1 VNSFANLIL
10 PLAVKESFSYL
21 IPEGLKSRVQV
32 GSRVLV
38 QFGKSRFYTAIVH
51 KVHTD
56 EPIGELKEIEDVLDD
71 ENFVTASQL
80 QLWEWIAAY
89 YMCTLGEVYLAAVPS
104 IFRLSSETIL
114 EANEGD
120 LSNLRE
126 SELMLYERIQSSKKL
141 KLKELQK
148 EVKRSS
154 LNEILSKLM
163 QYGLVEDAELIR
175 EKASRKVEIMLGPGP
190 KLSPNLDLDETF
202 SRAPAQKKALES
214 FMEAGEDLGKS
225 SFLKKAKVGPSV
237 LKRLLEDGY
246 LTQYEQQFDLF
257 QFKDEPEELK
267 ELNEEQTAAY
277 STILDSWK
285 DKDCCLLQGV
295 TSSGKTEVYFKLIQ
309 RALESEG
316 QSLYLVP
323 EIALSSQMIHR
334 IELHFGAELAVFHSK
349 LKAKERAE
357 AWRKCGSGE
366 AKVILGARSS
376 VFLPFKKLSLI
387 IVDEEHDASYKQQDP
402 APRYH
407 ARDLALVLAKFS
419 TAKVLLGSATP
430 SLESIHQ
437 RDEGSIGFAQLKSR
451 YGGSKLP
458 EIKIVDLKE
467 EHRKKRM
474 KELMSKALYDS
485 LSETLAKS
493 EQGILFQNRRGYS
506 PFVQCENCGDVP
518 ECPSCDISL
527 TYHRHSSRLRC
538 HYCGYQKDLQS
549 KCEKCNHPSVLSKG
563 FGTEQIEQVVGMLFP
578 EAKVLRMDYD
588 TTRTRL
594 KYEKIIERF
603 SAGDADILVG
613 TQMVTKGLDF
623 DKVHVVGVLQVDQML
638 HFPDFRAHERA
649 IQILLQVS
657 GRSGRRSEQGIV
669 FLQSYEPD
677 HPILRFVK
685 MSAFEDFIVREL
697 KLRKEFHYP
706 PFYRMIRL
714 VLKSRRSDVLD
725 QACRKLADKLKFAEP
740 IEMLGPE
747 IPGVARIRN
756 FYLQQILF
764 KFPRTVSPSNLKKN
778 ILARIEHSRMNKE
791 LDSVLVQYDVD
802 PFL

>member
-1 VNSFANLIL
+1 MNSFADLIL
-10 PLAVKESFSYL
+10 PLAVKGSFSYL

-89 YMCTLGEVYLAAVPS
+89 YMCTIGEVYLAAVPS

-214 FMEAGEDLGKS
+214 FIEAGEDLGKS

-267 ELNEEQTAAY
+267 ELNVEQTAAY

-538 HYCGYQKDLQS
+538 HYCGYQKDLPS

-623 DKVHVVGVLQVDQML
+623 RQGSRGRGVTSR
-638 HFPDFRAHERA
+638 PD
-649 IQILLQVS
+649 
-657 GRSGRRSEQGIV
+657 
-669 FLQSYEPD
+669 
-677 HPILRFVK
+677 
-685 MSAFEDFIVREL
+685 
-697 KLRKEFHYP
+697 
-706 PFYRMIRL
+706 
-714 VLKSRRSDVLD
+714 
-725 QACRKLADKLKFAEP
+725 
-740 IEMLGPE
+740 
-747 IPGVARIRN
+747 VA
-756 FYLQQILF
+756 
-764 KFPRTVSPSNLKKN
+764 FPRFSCT
-778 ILARIEHSRMNKE
+778 
-791 LDSVLVQYDVD
+791 
-802 PFL
+802 

>member
-1 VNSFANLIL
+1 MNSFANLIL
-10 PLAVKESFSYL
+10 PLAVKGSFSYL

-267 ELNEEQTAAY
+267 ELNVEQTAAY

-387 IVDEEHDASYKQQDP
+387 IVDEE
-402 APRYH
+402 
-407 ARDLALVLAKFS
+407 
-419 TAKVLLGSATP
+419 
-430 SLESIHQ
+430 
-437 RDEGSIGFAQLKSR
+437 
-451 YGGSKLP
+451 
-458 EIKIVDLKE
+458 
-467 EHRKKRM
+467 
-474 KELMSKALYDS
+474 
-485 LSETLAKS
+485 
-493 EQGILFQNRRGYS
+493 
-506 PFVQCENCGDVP
+506 
-518 ECPSCDISL
+518 
-527 TYHRHSSRLRC
+527 
-538 HYCGYQKDLQS
+538 
-549 KCEKCNHPSVLSKG
+549 
-563 FGTEQIEQVVGMLFP
+563 
-578 EAKVLRMDYD
+578 
-588 TTRTRL
+588 
-594 KYEKIIERF
+594 
-603 SAGDADILVG
+603 
-613 TQMVTKGLDF
+613 
-623 DKVHVVGVLQVDQML
+623 
-638 HFPDFRAHERA
+638 
-649 IQILLQVS
+649 
-657 GRSGRRSEQGIV
+657 
-669 FLQSYEPD
+669 
-677 HPILRFVK
+677 
-685 MSAFEDFIVREL
+685 
-697 KLRKEFHYP
+697 
-706 PFYRMIRL
+706 
-714 VLKSRRSDVLD
+714 
-725 QACRKLADKLKFAEP
+725 
-740 IEMLGPE
+740 
-747 IPGVARIRN
+747 
-756 FYLQQILF
+756 
-764 KFPRTVSPSNLKKN
+764 
-778 ILARIEHSRMNKE
+778 
-791 LDSVLVQYDVD
+791 
-802 PFL
+802 